1 MLSIVIRICYIYN
14 MKTNKQNKL
23 GTGLFSRK
31 TGHVFFM
38 TGESSNEWCVE
49 STSLRS
55 SEWWSKAWVDRMISL
70 GQFGFID
77 HVLDGS
83 VEADGLVANLM
94 TRQQIDQW
102 FENWHRSVWQAE
114 RIA

>member
-1 MLSIVIRICYIYN
+1 MIKR
-14 MKTNKQNKL
+14 NKHKKL
-23 GTGLFSRK
+23 GTGVFNRK
-31 TGHVFFM
+31 TGHVFFVI
-38 TGESSNEWCVE
+38 GESPTEWCVK
-49 STSLRS
+49 STALRS
-55 SEWWSKAWVDRMISL
+55 EEWWSKMWVDRMISL
-70 GQFGFID
+70 GVFGFID